1 MAVIVFDYFAVL
13 IAAVASFFFGWLWH
27 SKFLFGDVWMKESK
41 VKTKKP
47 TAWPFIGHFIALLIT
62 AWVLSMLMA
71 NVGIATFEG
80 ALLLA
85 VLVWFGFFATTEFA
99 SVLWKGGSRV
109 LFFINII
116 YSLINL
122 GIMSLILFFL

>member
-13 IAAVASFFFGWLWH
+13 IAAVVC
-27 SKFLFGDVWMKESK
+27 FLFGWAWHSPYLFGKICIDDKKKKDNK
-41 VKTKKP
+41 V
-47 TAWPFIGHFIALLIT
+47 TAWPFIGHFITLLIT
-62 AWVLSMLMA
+62 TWVLSMLMV
-71 NVGIATFEG
+71 NIGIATFEG

-85 VLVWFGFFATTEFA
+85 VLVWFGFYVTIQLGM
-99 SVLWKGGSRV
+99 VLWSDKPKA

-116 YSLINL
+116 YHLINL